1 MTYFHHFFQTIPGVL
16 GKLLLNFPNSSKDT
30 RNCLEKVK
38 KISHLK
44 SNQLAPSIYIMK
56 ELCFFSLDQWEISI
70 HLLWG
75 KCFNIP
81 HHCDP
86 HLNQTKLNGL
96 LPLTIPGVLV
106 AKLDIFCKKD
116 TSTWHNNYAQE
127 IFLRTSALSITVLF
141 DNADCVVC
149 DDAISCK
156 WLFFAI
162 LSNQCWM
169 IARFAKYVRD
179 ACPAPA
185 PGKMAALARPSP
197 ENFQDCPALKMPRV

>member
-1 MTYFHHFFQTIPGVL
+1 MSYYDKLKISFEISFQVVFKKIDKPMCEKFEKVL
-16 GKLLLNFPNSSKDT
+16 TTLICYKDT
-30 RNCLEKVK
+30 RNCQEKVK

-44 SNQLAPSIYIMK
+44 PNQLAPSIYIMK

-106 AKLDIFCKKD
+106 AFFLCH
-116 TSTWHNNYAQE
+116 TWRHFN
-127 IFLRTSALSITVLF
+127 
-141 DNADCVVC
+141 
-149 DDAISCK
+149 AISIDNV
-156 WLFFAI
+156 LME
-162 LSNQCWM
+162 S
-169 IARFAKYVRD
+169 V
-179 ACPAPA
+179 
-185 PGKMAALARPSP
+185 SP
-197 ENFQDCPALKMPRV
+197 YDRKPLIGP